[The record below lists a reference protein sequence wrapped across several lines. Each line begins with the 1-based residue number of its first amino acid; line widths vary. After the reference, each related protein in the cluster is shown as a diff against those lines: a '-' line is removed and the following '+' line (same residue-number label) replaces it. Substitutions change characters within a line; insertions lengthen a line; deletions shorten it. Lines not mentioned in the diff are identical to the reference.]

1 MLVRIMKKTSLM
13 KNCDVMSWKY
23 ISELRTDNLQDW
35 AQLTF
40 SCSKL
45 RLETL
50 EKDVKYIQS

>member
-1 MLVRIMKKTSLM
+1 MEKTSLM